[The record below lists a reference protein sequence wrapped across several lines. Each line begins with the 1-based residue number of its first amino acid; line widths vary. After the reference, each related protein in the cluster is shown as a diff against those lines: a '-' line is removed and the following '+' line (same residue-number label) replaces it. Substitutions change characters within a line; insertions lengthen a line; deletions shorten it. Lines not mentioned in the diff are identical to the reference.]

1 MVTKQEFLQTVAKIV
16 TMASDVPV
24 TVNVT
29 TIRRNNGKHDCI
41 QVKRGR
47 NTGVNVGVDSY
58 YQAFCDGGISAVMA
72 AAESVIQAQ
81 EDCEAHKDAM
91 LNIAK
96 EMTDYEQAKG
106 MLMCRLVNTALN
118 RDRLSEMPNIPFH
131 DLSIPFYV
139 MTDSGQG
146 LITGITNNLLAKWG
160 IGITE
165 LFRDALANMQ
175 AKAPAEFHSIFDAI
189 TGITGVPA
197 EDMEKTVK
205 DIGAPMLYI
214 LTSKDKR
221 MGAAVILYPG
231 ILESCAEIM
240 GGDFYL
246 IPSSIHEFL
255 LAPVSG
261 MGPDKLQAV
270 IREINQTEMPPE
282 EALAD
287 HAYLYSAAQKKIIM
301 V

>member
-1 MVTKQEFLQTVAKIV
+1 MKQEFLQTVANIV

-47 NTGVNVGVDSY
+47 NTGVDVGVDSY
-58 YQAFCDGGISAVMA
+58 YQAFCDGDISAVMA

-146 LITGITNNLLAKWG
+146 LITGSPTTYLLNG
-160 IGITE
+160 
-165 LFRDALANMQ
+165 ALASQ
-175 AKAPAEFHSIFDAI
+175 
-189 TGITGVPA
+189 
-197 EDMEKTVK
+197 
-205 DIGAPMLYI
+205 
-214 LTSKDKR
+214 
-221 MGAAVILYPG
+221 
-231 ILESCAEIM
+231 SC
-240 GGDFYL
+240 
-246 IPSSIHEFL
+246 
-255 LAPVSG
+255 SG
-261 MGPDKLQAV
+261 MRLQIYRRKHPRNSRASSKL
-270 IREINQTEMPPE
+270 
-282 EALAD
+282 
-287 HAYLYSAAQKKIIM
+287 
-301 V
+301 